1 MVLLTD
7 IGWHLCW
14 TVLVT
19 ELPVL
24 SSKLGNSGRFRVIRC
39 SAKSN
44 EKGKARM
51 EPYGWAPLHTSTA
64 LVIWILPQSLWASD
78 CFLYFQWPY
87 VTWSSLHRSWIHI
100 CQLPRLLSPLSCCLT
115 WKGRMEK
122 VMPGVLIKGRVC
134 NWVRSALK
142 VRLRSYSSPWSAPE
156 SVFLKNNCQV
166 RLEHLVSPA

>member
-24 SSKLGNSGRFRVIRC
+24 SSKLGNSGGFRIIRC

-64 LVIWILPQSLWASD
+64 LVICILPQSLWASD

-100 CQLPRLLSPLSCCLT
+100 CQLPRRFLLYHVASHGKAGWRKWCREFWLRAEHVTEWVLLWRSDSGLRGLHGLPPSLCF
-115 WKGRMEK
+115 WKT
-122 VMPGVLIKGRVC
+122 I
-134 NWVRSALK
+134 VR
-142 VRLRSYSSPWSAPE
+142 
-156 SVFLKNNCQV
+156 
-166 RLEHLVSPA
+166 